1 MNDQT
6 FIEKCPFEMML
17 KSPLLWVDGVDGVD
31 VIVLPILAIMYDFLG
46 MKMLQNSDLRK
57 KIFVNTFQPF
67 LASLATMSL

>member
-17 KSPLLWVDGVDGVD
+17 KSPLLWVDGVD

-67 LASLATMSL
+67 LASLATMFL